1 MLYTP
6 PNKDLELASLKRDLA
21 AHSSL
26 GKSSST
32 MTRKKKRT
40 KKRTPKRANK
50 VCYYFDWSKKNVKL
64 N

>member
-26 GKSSST
+26 GKSSAT
-32 MTRKKKRT
+32 MTRKKKER
-40 KKRTPKRANK
+40 KKEHQNVQTRYAIT
-50 VCYYFDWSKKNVKL
+50 FDWSK
-64 N
+64 